1 MAIASQDLP
10 DYFQVTYDQF
20 YRLAVAGQ
28 LADLTPYV
36 DTIGSEAMMAAFEA
50 NGGLMRKQM
59 SYDGKIMALG
69 EQMDLTGA
77 GYMLWYRNDWAQKL
91 GFSKPQTTEDLWK
104 MAEAF
109 ATGDP
114 NGDGSA
120 TVGFGVCQSLW
131 GAGMGLEGWFAM
143 DGAYPTIWV
152 EKADGTLGHGAVDEA
167 CKVTLA
173 KLQDAYKKG
182 IIDNDFI
189 NKGDWVEAPDD
200 IEIGRAHV

>member
-1 MAIASQDLP
+1 
-10 DYFQVTYDQF
+10 
-20 YRLAVAGQ
+20 
-28 LADLTPYV
+28 
-36 DTIGSEAMMAAFEA
+36 
-50 NGGLMRKQM
+50 
-59 SYDGKIMALG
+59 
-69 EQMDLTGA
+69 
-77 GYMLWYRNDWAQKL
+77 
-91 GFSKPQTTEDLWK
+91 

-200 IEIGRAHV
+200 IVKMKIGMVIGPIWFGDWKLKDVMMAMGDNSAT